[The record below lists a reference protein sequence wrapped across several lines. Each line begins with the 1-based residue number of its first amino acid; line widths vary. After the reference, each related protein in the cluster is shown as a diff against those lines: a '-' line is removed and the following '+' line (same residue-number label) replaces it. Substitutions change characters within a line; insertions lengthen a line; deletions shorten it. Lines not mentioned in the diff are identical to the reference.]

1 MTTISRKMVQQFGIV
16 LSLSSI
22 TLLSGLAFK
31 AQAKVEDR
39 VITQGSCSGTS
50 DWRLKAKSDNGR
62 IDVEFEVD
70 QNVVG
75 KTWSNVIK
83 DNGRII
89 FSGNRVTQ
97 PPSGS
102 YSIELLTNNL
112 AGNDVITA
120 RAVNLRTREVCNGSL
135 VF

>member
-1 MTTISRKMVQQFGIV
+1 MNTISRKMVQQFGIA
-16 LSLSSI
+16 LSLSSV
-22 TLLSGLAFK
+22 TLLSGLALN
-31 AQAKVEDR
+31 AQAKGGDR

-50 DWRLKAKSDNGR
+50 DWKLKAKSDNGR

-75 KTWSNVIK
+75 RTWSNVIK

-102 YSIELLTNNL
+102 YTIELLTNNL

-120 RAVNLRTREVCNGSL
+120 RAVNLTTREVCNGSL